1 MKFVVSRLS
10 QWRFVCASLLLA
22 LGFAATP
29 LSSLAADDSDAPS
42 ASERVE
48 NETAIKAQA
57 AAYARAFGAGDAK
70 ELAAMF
76 ADDAVFTDQT
86 GAVLKGRSVI
96 GKQMEEY
103 FDKAGRV
110 NIDINIDSIEFP
122 TKNTAI
128 ERGISKVGS
137 GTKSGDI
144 TKYTAFH
151 VKRDG
156 KWQMLNVL
164 EYPTAASYLVP
175 KISELGWL
183 VGTWNIDGPQ
193 GSILF
198 KADWVGNKNVLR
210 CVSETTGKN
219 GEKSEQTQF
228 IYLDPLAKQLRSW
241 QYDWTGGFG
250 QARWQCGGNLF
261 VSDARSVQADG
272 TTAYARYTIEK
283 LNDGEFSWQST
294 DRKLAGKRLP
304 DTAKLTAKR
313 ASK

>member
-1 MKFVVSRLS
+1 MNFVVSRIS
-10 QWRFVCASLLLA
+10 QRRFVWASLLLV

-29 LSSLAADDSDAPS
+29 LPSFAADDSDAPS
-42 ASERVE
+42 ASERLE
-48 NETAIKAQA
+48 NETAIRAQA
-57 AAYARAFGAGDAK
+57 ASYARAFGAGDAK

-96 GKQMEEY
+96 GKQMEDY
-103 FDKAGRV
+103 FDKVGRV
-110 NIDINIDSIEFP
+110 NIDINIDSIDFP
-122 TKNTAI
+122 SKNTAI
-128 ERGISKVGS
+128 ERGISKVGR
-137 GTKSGDI
+137 GTNPGDI

-164 EYPTAASYLVP
+164 EIPVSAPQMVP

-193 GSILF
+193 GSISF
-198 KADWVGNKNVLR
+198 KADWVGNNNVLR

-219 GEKSEQTQF
+219 GDKSAQTQF
-228 IYLDPLAKQLRSW
+228 VYSDPLARQLRSW

-261 VSDARSVQADG
+261 VSDAKSVQADG

-294 DRKLAGKRLP
+294 DRKIAGKRLP

-313 ASK
+313 ASR